1 MAIISLQN
9 VTMAFNGPPV
19 LDNVSLQIEK
29 KQRIC
34 LLGRNGTGK
43 STLMKIINS
52 EIKPDSGE
60 IVKDQSVRISYFTQ
74 DIPDH
79 LPGTVF
85 EIIAQGLG
93 KRGNLLVSYHDA
105 ENSGSSEKELDS
117 LCSEL
122 DKHDGWSVSEEIDKI
137 TTLMSLEKD
146 WIYNNLSG
154 GQKRRVI
161 LASSLV
167 LEPDLLL
174 LDEPTNHLDID
185 SITWMEEF
193 LLRVNS
199 SILFVTH
206 DRTLLRKLA
215 TRIIELDRGSLVDW
229 SCDYETFL
237 VRKQAVLK
245 TQEKEWKKFDRI
257 LAEEEVWIRK
267 GIRARRTRNE
277 GRVRVLKKLREERQ
291 KRREVEGSTS
301 MKITDSMKSG
311 KLAIKARNINY
322 TIDSKELV
330 KNLDLTIGRGDR
342 IGIIGPNGCGKS
354 TLMKI
359 LLKTLEP
366 DSGSI
371 THGTNLK
378 ITYFDQLREQLDENL
393 TVAEN
398 VLPHSDTVIIDGRGR
413 HIISYL
419 QDFLFT
425 PDRTKSYVSCLSG
438 GERNRLLLAKLF
450 TKSSNFLALDEPTND
465 LDTETLELLEEL
477 LTDFKGTLLLI
488 CHDRSFINNVV
499 TSTLAFQENGRIREI
514 FGGYDEWLAFTNK
527 QTDTGEKTNKIIKK
541 QQYEERKKS
550 SSKKKLTFKQKIEL
564 ESLPE
569 MIEKMETEKVELF
582 EKMSQPDFYT
592 DADKA
597 KKSKTRLDDL
607 DSLLEIA
614 YNRWEELESL
624 EA

>member
-1 MAIISLQN
+1 MALISLQN
-9 VTMAFNGPPV
+9 ITMAFNGPPV

-29 KQRIC
+29 NQRIC

-43 STLMKIINS
+43 STLMKILNS
-52 EIKPDSGE
+52 QIKPDSGD
-60 IVKDQSVRISYFTQ
+60 IVKEQSVRISYFTQ
-74 DIPDH
+74 DIPDN

-93 KRGNLLVSYHDA
+93 KRGQFLISYHEA
-105 ENSGSSEKELDS
+105 VQSGSTEEELTKIYD
-117 LCSEL
+117 EL
-122 DKHDGWSVSEEIDKI
+122 DKHDGWSVSEEINKI
-137 TTLMSLEKD
+137 TTLMSLEKN

-161 LASSLV
+161 LAAALV
-167 LEPDLLL
+167 IEPDLLL

-185 SITWMEEF
+185 SIIWMEEF
-193 LLRVNS
+193 LLRLNS

-237 VRKQAVLK
+237 IRKQAVLK
-245 TQEKEWKKFDRI
+245 AQEKEWKKFDRK

-277 GRVRVLKKLREERQ
+277 GRVRDLKMLREERK

-301 MKITDSMKSG
+301 MKIVDSQKSG
-311 KLAIKARNINY
+311 KLAIKAQNVNY
-322 TIDSKELV
+322 SIDSKNLITD
-330 KNLDLTIGRGDR
+330 LDLTIERGDK

-354 TLMKI
+354 TLLKI
-359 LLKTLEP
+359 LLGKLES
-366 DSGSI
+366 DSGTI
-371 THGTNLK
+371 KHGTNLE
-378 ITYFDQLREQLDENL
+378 ITYFDQLREQLDEKK
-393 TVAEN
+393 TVMEN
-398 VLPHSDTVIIDGRGR
+398 VLPHSETVIINGKGR

-425 PDRTKSYVSCLSG
+425 PDQAKSYVSCLSG

-465 LDTETLELLEEL
+465 LDTETLELLEEI
-477 LTDFKGTLLLI
+477 LTEFKGTLLLI

-499 TSTLAFQENGRIREI
+499 TSTLAFQNNGHIKEI
-514 FGGYDEWLAFTNK
+514 IGGYDEWLTFTTKQLEKYENINK
-527 QTDTGEKTNKIIKK
+527 AKKK
-541 QQYEERKKS
+541 QQYEERKKES
-550 SSKKKLTFKQKIEL
+550 AKKKLTFKQTREL
-564 ESLPE
+564 ETLPE
-569 MIEKMETEKVELF
+569 LIEKMETEKEELF
-582 EKMSQPDFYT
+582 QKMSLPDFYT
-592 DADKA
+592 DTDNA
-597 KKSKTRLDDL
+597 KKSKIRLDEL
-607 DSLLEIA
+607 ESKLEIA
-614 YNRWEELESL
+614 YNRWEELESMV
-624 EA
+624 

>member
-1 MAIISLQN
+1 MALISLQN
-9 VTMAFNGPPV
+9 ITMAFNGPPV

-29 KQRIC
+29 NQRIC

-43 STLMKIINS
+43 STLMKILNS
-52 EIKPDSGE
+52 QIKPDSGD
-60 IVKDQSVRISYFTQ
+60 IVKEQSVRISYFTQ
-74 DIPDH
+74 DIPDN

-93 KRGNLLVSYHDA
+93 KRGQFLISYHEA
-105 ENSGSSEKELDS
+105 VQSGSTEEELTKIYD
-117 LCSEL
+117 EL
-122 DKHDGWSVSEEIDKI
+122 DKHDGWSVSEEINKI
-137 TTLMSLEKD
+137 TTLMSLEKN

-161 LASSLV
+161 LAAALV
-167 LEPDLLL
+167 IEPDLLL

-185 SITWMEEF
+185 SIIWMEEF
-193 LLRVNS
+193 LLRLNS

-237 VRKQAVLK
+237 IRKQAVLK
-245 TQEKEWKKFDRI
+245 AQEKEWKKFDRK

-277 GRVRVLKKLREERQ
+277 GRVRDLKMLREERK

-301 MKITDSMKSG
+301 MKIVDSQKSG
-311 KLAIKARNINY
+311 KLAIKAQNVNY
-322 TIDSKELV
+322 SIDSKNLITD
-330 KNLDLTIGRGDR
+330 LDLTIERGDK

-354 TLMKI
+354 TLLKI
-359 LLKTLEP
+359 LLGKLES
-366 DSGSI
+366 DSGTI
-371 THGTNLK
+371 KHGTNLE
-378 ITYFDQLREQLDENL
+378 ITYFDQLREQLDEKK
-393 TVAEN
+393 TVMEN
-398 VLPHSDTVIIDGRGR
+398 VLPHSETVIINGKGR

-425 PDRTKSYVSCLSG
+425 PDQAKSYVSCLSG

-465 LDTETLELLEEL
+465 LDTETLELLEEI
-477 LTDFKGTLLLI
+477 LTEFKGTLLLI

-499 TSTLAFQENGRIREI
+499 TSTLAFQNNGHIKEI
-514 FGGYDEWLAFTNK
+514 IGGYDEWLTFTTKQLEKYENINK
-527 QTDTGEKTNKIIKK
+527 AKKK
-541 QQYEERKKS
+541 QQYEERKKES
-550 SSKKKLTFKQKIEL
+550 AKKKLTFKQTREL
-564 ESLPE
+564 ETLPE
-569 MIEKMETEKVELF
+569 LIEKMETEKEELF
-582 EKMSQPDFYT
+582 QKMSLPDFYT
-592 DADKA
+592 DTDNA
-597 KKSKTRLDDL
+597 KKSKIRLDEL
-607 DSLLEIA
+607 ESKLEIA
-614 YNRWEELESL
+614 YNRWEELESM
-624 EA
+624 A